1 MAHDVV
7 ETSVITGET
16 ITRDYT
22 QAEKDAIAD
31 AQAEAKKN
39 FDALD
44 YKDKRLAHYPT
55 IQEAVHALLDGGDTL
70 TDLQA
75 KRTAVKEKYPK

>member
-22 QAEKDAIAD
+22 QEEKDAIAD

-44 YKDKRLAHYPT
+44 YKAKRMSQYPS